1 MKVAIVTEGLYNR
14 GYGHITRCLSLYQA
28 FEERNLFPTLFINGD
43 DECKPFIP
51 ETRHEIFDWL
61 NNQDELIKKISD
73 SDIVI
78 VDSYLAPLDLYQR
91 IASVATLAVYI
102 DDYMRLDY
110 PEGIVVNGSINAEQ
124 LGYTNKAG
132 TAYLLGSKYTPL
144 RKDFWTGREKIIKG
158 DIQSV
163 LITFGGQDLENL
175 TPRLL
180 RMLVRNQPELK
191 KNIVVGSGFRNVD
204 LINEAKDDQTE
215 IFYSPSAAE
224 MMRIMLESD
233 IAISAAGQTIY
244 ELARIGVPTIAI
256 TVAQN
261 QENNLTG
268 WIKEEFLTTYFNY
281 ETVNLENR
289 LLVVF
294 NSYGERDVRLKL
306 SAIGRKKVDGLGA
319 RRIIQSILDHIINR
333 NGGCYLRKALDV
345 DTMTVF
351 NLSNERSVRLNSVNQ
366 TQIKWQDHLQWYKE
380 RINDNNCFFLLAF
393 NGNDEFVGQVRFDIK
408 LNYAVISI
416 SLDKKFRGKGL
427 SSPLLIKS
435 SFQCL
440 KEKPKVKSILAY
452 IRPANTPSI
461 KAFASAAYLFSH
473 EEIINEEKFLVYK
486 LVRNV

>member
-1 MKVAIVTEGLYNR
+1 MKVSIVTEGLYNR

-28 FEERNLFPTLFINGD
+28 FEERNIFPTLFINGD

-51 ETRHEIFDWL
+51 DTRHEIFDWL
-61 NNQDELIKKISD
+61 NNQDELIEKISN

-78 VDSYLAPLDLYQR
+78 IDSYLAPLDLYQR
-91 IASVATLAVYI
+91 IAATAALSIYI

-124 LGYTNKAG
+124 LGYTIKAG
-132 TAYLLGSKYTPL
+132 TTYLLGSKYIPL
-144 RKDFWTGREKIIKG
+144 RKDFWQGREKIIKG

-175 TPRLL
+175 TPRML
-180 RMLVRNQPELK
+180 RMLVRNQPDLK
-191 KNIVVGSGFRNVD
+191 KNVVVGNGFRNID

-215 IFYSPSAAE
+215 IFYSPSSSD
-224 MMRIMLESD
+224 MLKIMLDSD
-233 IAISAAGQTIY
+233 VAISAAGQTIY
-244 ELARIGVPTIAI
+244 ELARVGVPTIAI
-256 TVAQN
+256 TVAEN

-289 LLVVF
+289 LLLVF
-294 NSYGERDVRLKL
+294 NSYEEREVRLKL
-306 SAIGRKKVDGLGA
+306 SIIGRKKVDGLGA
-319 RRIIQSILDHIINR
+319 RRIIQSILDHVIKR
-333 NGGCYLRKALDV
+333 NGGCYLRTARDI
-345 DTMTVF
+345 DTMIVF

-366 TQIKWQDHLQWYKE
+366 TQIKWQEHLKWYTE
-380 RINDNNCFFLLAF
+380 RINDNNCLFLLAF
-393 NGNDEFVGQVRFDIK
+393 SGNDEFVGQVRFDIR
-408 LNYAVISI
+408 LNYAVINISI
-416 SLDKKFRGKGL
+416 DKKFRGKGL
-427 SSPLLIKS
+427 ASPLLIKS

-440 KEKPKVKSILAY
+440 KERTKVKYILAY

-461 KAFASAAYLFSH
+461 KAFLSAAYVFSR
-473 EEIINEEKFLVYK
+473 EEIINDEKFLVYK